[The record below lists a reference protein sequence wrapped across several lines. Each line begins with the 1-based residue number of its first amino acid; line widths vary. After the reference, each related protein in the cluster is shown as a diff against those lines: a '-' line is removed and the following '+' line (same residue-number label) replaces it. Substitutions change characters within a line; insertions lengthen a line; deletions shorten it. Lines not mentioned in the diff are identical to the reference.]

1 MPVDSVDNYTVFRVI
16 HSIAFRSSV
25 FCSAD
30 KVREVVETR
39 FFESYR
45 QMFKPVSTFRHLRI
59 VNIRFSFPCISRII
73 LWRKL
78 FLPFSCF
85 VYTGRKMDFANGF
98 GFFFS
103 KVIAGLSTSFVGL
116 FDHLINQSGRL
127 SPGNR
132 VRRGRRSTP
141 TAFPCQRLP

>member
-45 QMFKPVSTFRHLRI
+45 QMFKTGFDISTSPDCQHSLLFFRAYPESYFAKSFFCRFLVLSIPGERWI
-59 VNIRFSFPCISRII
+59 LQTVPGFSFQKLLRVYQHRSWGYLTTLSTIRSAISR
-73 LWRKL
+73 
-78 FLPFSCF
+78 
-85 VYTGRKMDFANGF
+85 
-98 GFFFS
+98 
-103 KVIAGLSTSFVGL
+103 
-116 FDHLINQSGRL
+116 
-127 SPGNR
+127 
-132 VRRGRRSTP
+132 
-141 TAFPCQRLP
+141 

>member
-45 QMFKPVSTFRHLRI
+45 QMFKTGFDISTSPDCQHSLLFFRAYPESYFAKTFFCRFLVLSIPGERWI
-59 VNIRFSFPCISRII
+59 LQTVPGFSFQKLLRVYQYRSWGYLTTLSTIRSAISR
-73 LWRKL
+73 
-78 FLPFSCF
+78 
-85 VYTGRKMDFANGF
+85 
-98 GFFFS
+98 
-103 KVIAGLSTSFVGL
+103 
-116 FDHLINQSGRL
+116 
-127 SPGNR
+127 
-132 VRRGRRSTP
+132 
-141 TAFPCQRLP
+141 

>member
-45 QMFKPVSTFRHLRI
+45 QMFKTGFDISTSPDCQHSLLFFRAYPESYFAKTFFCRFLVLSIPGERWILQTVSG
-59 VNIRFSFPCISRII
+59 FSFQ
-73 LWRKL
+73 KL
-78 FLPFSCF
+78 LR
-85 VYTGRKMDFANGF
+85 VYQHRSWGYLTT
-98 GFFFS
+98 
-103 KVIAGLSTSFVGL
+103 LSTIRSVTYPQ
-116 FDHLINQSGRL
+116 I
-127 SPGNR
+127 SPIFMPLR
-132 VRRGRRSTP
+132 
-141 TAFPCQRLP
+141 

>member
-45 QMFKPVSTFRHLRI
+45 QMFKTGFDISTSPDCQHSLLFFRAYPESYFAKTFFCRFLVLSIPGERWILQTVSG
-59 VNIRFSFPCISRII
+59 FSFQ
-73 LWRKL
+73 KL
-78 FLPFSCF
+78 LR
-85 VYTGRKMDFANGF
+85 VYQHRSWGYLTT
-98 GFFFS
+98 
-103 KVIAGLSTSFVGL
+103 LST
-116 FDHLINQSGRL
+116 I
-127 SPGNR
+127 
-132 VRRGRRSTP
+132 RS
-141 TAFPCQRLP
+141 AFSR

>member
-45 QMFKPVSTFRHLRI
+45 QMFKTGFDISTSPDCQHSLLFFVHIPNHTL
-59 VNIRFSFPCISRII
+59 
-73 LWRKL
+73 RKL
-78 FLPFSCF
+78 F
-85 VYTGRKMDFANGF
+85 FAVFLFCLYRAKDGF
-98 GFFFS
+98 CKRFRVFLFKSYCGFINIVRG
-103 KVIAGLSTSFVGL
+103 VI
-116 FDHLINQSGRL
+116 
-127 SPGNR
+127 
-132 VRRGRRSTP
+132 
-141 TAFPCQRLP
+141 

>member
-45 QMFKPVSTFRHLRI
+45 QMFKTGFDISTSPDCQHSLLFFRAYPESYFAKTFFCRFLVLSIPGERWI
-59 VNIRFSFPCISRII
+59 LQTVPGFSFQ
-73 LWRKL
+73 KL
-78 FLPFSCF
+78 LR
-85 VYTGRKMDFANGF
+85 VYQHRSWGYLTT
-98 GFFFS
+98 
-103 KVIAGLSTSFVGL
+103 LSTIRSAK
-116 FDHLINQSGRL
+116 IGRAH
-127 SPGNR
+127 
-132 VRRGRRSTP
+132 V
-141 TAFPCQRLP
+141 

>member
-45 QMFKPVSTFRHLRI
+45 QMFKTGFDISTSKDCQHSLLFFRAYPESYFAKTFFCRFLVLSIPGERWI
-59 VNIRFSFPCISRII
+59 LQTVPGFSFQKLLRVYQHRSWGYLTTLSTIRSAISR
-73 LWRKL
+73 
-78 FLPFSCF
+78 
-85 VYTGRKMDFANGF
+85 
-98 GFFFS
+98 
-103 KVIAGLSTSFVGL
+103 
-116 FDHLINQSGRL
+116 
-127 SPGNR
+127 
-132 VRRGRRSTP
+132 
-141 TAFPCQRLP
+141 

>member
-45 QMFKPVSTFRHLRI
+45 QMFKTGFDISTSPDCQHSLLFFRAYPESYFAKTFFCHFLVLSILCERWILQTVSG
-59 VNIRFSFPCISRII
+59 FSFQKLLRVYQHRSWGYLTTLSTIRSAISR
-73 LWRKL
+73 
-78 FLPFSCF
+78 
-85 VYTGRKMDFANGF
+85 
-98 GFFFS
+98 
-103 KVIAGLSTSFVGL
+103 
-116 FDHLINQSGRL
+116 
-127 SPGNR
+127 
-132 VRRGRRSTP
+132 
-141 TAFPCQRLP
+141 

>member
-45 QMFKPVSTFRHLRI
+45 QMFKTGFDISTSPDCQHSPLFFRAYPESYFAKTFFCRFLVLSIPGERWI
-59 VNIRFSFPCISRII
+59 LQTVPGFSFQKLCGFINII
-73 LWRKL
+73 H
-78 FLPFSCF
+78 
-85 VYTGRKMDFANGF
+85 G
-98 GFFFS
+98 
-103 KVIAGLSTSFVGL
+103 VI
-116 FDHLINQSGRL
+116 
-127 SPGNR
+127 
-132 VRRGRRSTP
+132 
-141 TAFPCQRLP
+141 

>member
-45 QMFKPVSTFRHLRI
+45 QMFKTGFDISTSPDCQHSLLFFRAYPESYFAKTFFCRFLVLSIPGERWILQTVSG
-59 VNIRFSFPCISRII
+59 FSFQKLLRVYQHRSWGYLTTLSTIRSAISR
-73 LWRKL
+73 
-78 FLPFSCF
+78 
-85 VYTGRKMDFANGF
+85 
-98 GFFFS
+98 
-103 KVIAGLSTSFVGL
+103 
-116 FDHLINQSGRL
+116 
-127 SPGNR
+127 
-132 VRRGRRSTP
+132 
-141 TAFPCQRLP
+141 

>member
-45 QMFKPVSTFRHLRI
+45 QMFKTGFDISTSPDCQHSLLFFRAYPESYFAKTFFCRFLVLSIPGERWI
-59 VNIRFSFPCISRII
+59 LQTVPGFSFQKLLRVYQHRSWGYLTTLSTIRSAISR
-73 LWRKL
+73 
-78 FLPFSCF
+78 
-85 VYTGRKMDFANGF
+85 
-98 GFFFS
+98 
-103 KVIAGLSTSFVGL
+103 
-116 FDHLINQSGRL
+116 
-127 SPGNR
+127 
-132 VRRGRRSTP
+132 
-141 TAFPCQRLP
+141 

>member
-45 QMFKPVSTFRHLRI
+45 QMSKTGFDISTSPDCQHSLLFFRAYPESYFAKTFFCRFLVLSIPGERWI
-59 VNIRFSFPCISRII
+59 LQTVPGFSFQKLLRVYQHRSWGYLTTLSTIRSAISR
-73 LWRKL
+73 
-78 FLPFSCF
+78 
-85 VYTGRKMDFANGF
+85 
-98 GFFFS
+98 
-103 KVIAGLSTSFVGL
+103 
-116 FDHLINQSGRL
+116 
-127 SPGNR
+127 
-132 VRRGRRSTP
+132 
-141 TAFPCQRLP
+141 

>member
-45 QMFKPVSTFRHLRI
+45 QMFKTGFDISTSPDCQHSLIFFRAYPESYFAKTFFCRFLVLSIPGERWILQTVSG
-59 VNIRFSFPCISRII
+59 FSFQKLLRVYQHRSWGYLTTLSTIRSAISR
-73 LWRKL
+73 
-78 FLPFSCF
+78 
-85 VYTGRKMDFANGF
+85 
-98 GFFFS
+98 
-103 KVIAGLSTSFVGL
+103 
-116 FDHLINQSGRL
+116 
-127 SPGNR
+127 
-132 VRRGRRSTP
+132 
-141 TAFPCQRLP
+141 

>member
-45 QMFKPVSTFRHLRI
+45 QMFKTGFDISTSPDCKHSLLFFRAYPESYFAKTFFCRFLVLSIPGERWI
-59 VNIRFSFPCISRII
+59 LQTVPGFSFQKLLRVYQHRSWGYLTTLSTIRSAISR
-73 LWRKL
+73 
-78 FLPFSCF
+78 
-85 VYTGRKMDFANGF
+85 
-98 GFFFS
+98 
-103 KVIAGLSTSFVGL
+103 
-116 FDHLINQSGRL
+116 
-127 SPGNR
+127 
-132 VRRGRRSTP
+132 
-141 TAFPCQRLP
+141 

>member
-45 QMFKPVSTFRHLRI
+45 QMFKTGFDISTSPDCQHSKPVSTFRHLRI
-59 VNIRFSFPCISRII
+59 VNIRFSFFVHIPNHT
-73 LWRKL
+73 LRKL
-78 FLPFSCF
+78 F
-85 VYTGRKMDFANGF
+85 FAVFLFCLYRAKDGF
-98 GFFFS
+98 CKRFRVFLFKSYCGFINIVRG
-103 KVIAGLSTSFVGL
+103 VI
-116 FDHLINQSGRL
+116 
-127 SPGNR
+127 
-132 VRRGRRSTP
+132 
-141 TAFPCQRLP
+141 

>member
-45 QMFKPVSTFRHLRI
+45 QMFKTGFDISTSPDWQHSLLFFRAYPESYFAKTFFCRFLVLSIPGERWI
-59 VNIRFSFPCISRII
+59 LQTVPGFSFQKLLRVYQHRSWGYLTTLSTIRSAISR
-73 LWRKL
+73 
-78 FLPFSCF
+78 
-85 VYTGRKMDFANGF
+85 
-98 GFFFS
+98 
-103 KVIAGLSTSFVGL
+103 
-116 FDHLINQSGRL
+116 
-127 SPGNR
+127 
-132 VRRGRRSTP
+132 
-141 TAFPCQRLP
+141 

>member
-45 QMFKPVSTFRHLRI
+45 QMFKTGFDISTSPDCQHSLLFFRAYPESYFAKTFFCRFLVLSIPGERWI
-59 VNIRFSFPCISRII
+59 LQTVPGFSFQQLLRVYQHRSWGYLTTLSTIRSAISR
-73 LWRKL
+73 
-78 FLPFSCF
+78 
-85 VYTGRKMDFANGF
+85 
-98 GFFFS
+98 
-103 KVIAGLSTSFVGL
+103 
-116 FDHLINQSGRL
+116 
-127 SPGNR
+127 
-132 VRRGRRSTP
+132 
-141 TAFPCQRLP
+141 

>member
-45 QMFKPVSTFRHLRI
+45 QMFKTGFDISTSPDYQHSLLFFRAYPESYFAKTFFCRFLVLSIPGERWI
-59 VNIRFSFPCISRII
+59 LQTVPGFSFQKLLRVYQHRSWGYLTTLSTIRSAISR
-73 LWRKL
+73 
-78 FLPFSCF
+78 
-85 VYTGRKMDFANGF
+85 
-98 GFFFS
+98 
-103 KVIAGLSTSFVGL
+103 
-116 FDHLINQSGRL
+116 
-127 SPGNR
+127 
-132 VRRGRRSTP
+132 
-141 TAFPCQRLP
+141 

>member
-45 QMFKPVSTFRHLRI
+45 QMFKTGFDISTSPDCQHSLLFFRAYPESYFAKTFFCRFLVLSIPGERWI
-59 VNIRFSFPCISRII
+59 LQTVPGFSFQKLLRVYQHRSWGYLTILSTIRSAISR
-73 LWRKL
+73 
-78 FLPFSCF
+78 
-85 VYTGRKMDFANGF
+85 
-98 GFFFS
+98 
-103 KVIAGLSTSFVGL
+103 
-116 FDHLINQSGRL
+116 
-127 SPGNR
+127 
-132 VRRGRRSTP
+132 
-141 TAFPCQRLP
+141 

>member
-45 QMFKPVSTFRHLRI
+45 QMFKTGFDISTSPDCQHSLLFFRAYPESYFAKTFFCRFLVLSIPGERWI
-59 VNIRFSFPCISRII
+59 LQSVPGFSFQKLLRVYQHRSWGYLTTLSTIRSAISR
-73 LWRKL
+73 
-78 FLPFSCF
+78 
-85 VYTGRKMDFANGF
+85 
-98 GFFFS
+98 
-103 KVIAGLSTSFVGL
+103 
-116 FDHLINQSGRL
+116 
-127 SPGNR
+127 
-132 VRRGRRSTP
+132 
-141 TAFPCQRLP
+141 

>member
-45 QMFKPVSTFRHLRI
+45 QMFKTGFDISTSPDCQHSLLFFRAYPESYFAKTFFCRFLVLSIPGERWILQTVSG
-59 VNIRFSFPCISRII
+59 FSFQ
-73 LWRKL
+73 KL
-78 FLPFSCF
+78 LR
-85 VYTGRKMDFANGF
+85 VYQHRSWGYLTT
-98 GFFFS
+98 
-103 KVIAGLSTSFVGL
+103 LST
-116 FDHLINQSGRL
+116 IR
-127 SPGNR
+127 
-132 VRRGRRSTP
+132 
-141 TAFPCQRLP
+141 

>member
-45 QMFKPVSTFRHLRI
+45 QMFKTGFDISTSPDCQHSLLFFVHIPNHTL
-59 VNIRFSFPCISRII
+59 
-73 LWRKL
+73 RKL
-78 FLPFSCF
+78 FCRFLVLSIPGERWILQTVPGFSF
-85 VYTGRKMDFANGF
+85 QKLLRVYQHRSWGYLTT
-98 GFFFS
+98 
-103 KVIAGLSTSFVGL
+103 LST
-116 FDHLINQSGRL
+116 I
-127 SPGNR
+127 
-132 VRRGRRSTP
+132 RS
-141 TAFPCQRLP
+141 AISR